1 MRAAPQRETWGAG
14 VTRAVHQHVAMMS
27 FTTPTPSPRDRS
39 DSALVPLLSDF
50 LRHLSAGD
58 AHAAAALWDVPA
70 LILGDE
76 HVHGP
81 LSRDR
86 LAEVLADAPG
96 AGALERRARR
106 DGEAPTE
113 LLVEHVEWTSQRVAA
128 VYARWPRLPQGGL
141 LHGIEAGTFLV
152 RIDEFSQP
160 KIRGLVLHSARLA
173 PA

>member
-1 MRAAPQRETWGAG
+1 
-14 VTRAVHQHVAMMS
+14 MMS
-27 FTTPTPSPRDRS
+27 FTTPTPSPRESS
-39 DSALVPLLSDF
+39 DSAALVPVLSEF

-58 AHAAAALWDVPA
+58 THAAAALWDVPA

-86 LAEVLADAPG
+86 LAEVLADMPG
-96 AGALERRARR
+96 PGALEGPARH
-106 DGEAPTE
+106 DGEAPVQ
-113 LLVEHVEWTSQRVAA
+113 LVVDCVEWTSQRVAA
-128 VYARWPRLPQGGL
+128 IDARWPRLLRGGL
-141 LHGIEAGTFLV
+141 LHGVDAATFLV

-160 KIRGLVLHSARLA
+160 KIRGLVLRSARLA